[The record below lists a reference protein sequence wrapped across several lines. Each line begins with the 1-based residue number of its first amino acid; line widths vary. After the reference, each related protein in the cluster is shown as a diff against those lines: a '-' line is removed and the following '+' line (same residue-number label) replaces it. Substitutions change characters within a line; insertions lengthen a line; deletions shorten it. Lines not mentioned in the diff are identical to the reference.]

1 MRGKILSIELAKS
14 VTPQLKVPNPNM
26 VSNYGKTIKIGC
38 MCYPKARV
46 PPLVLLVYVDPHI
59 GHAFLLKTLGTKNLL
74 WVEMNQKIPLEFF
87 LQSMKNGE
95 LFLHFIKNGFFL
107 KLFHDCP
114 HVYSINSPSS
124 TSSKWDSWKLWGVGL
139 CCSLSSSLKLLLLM
153 LLSWTLCTWT
163 WS

>member
-1 MRGKILSIELAKS
+1 MHPIMHQSIKEVRTGSGLVIKKAHITFMRGKILSIELAKS

-74 WVEMNQKIPLEFF
+74 
-87 LQSMKNGE
+87 
-95 LFLHFIKNGFFL
+95 
-107 KLFHDCP
+107 
-114 HVYSINSPSS
+114 
-124 TSSKWDSWKLWGVGL
+124 
-139 CCSLSSSLKLLLLM
+139 
-153 LLSWTLCTWT
+153 
-163 WS
+163 